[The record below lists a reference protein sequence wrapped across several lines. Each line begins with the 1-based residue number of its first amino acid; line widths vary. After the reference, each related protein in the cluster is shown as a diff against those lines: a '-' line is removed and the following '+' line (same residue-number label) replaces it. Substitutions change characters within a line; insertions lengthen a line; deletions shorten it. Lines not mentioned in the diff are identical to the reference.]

1 MIDMVLS
8 VPSPMYAPGLT
19 GRRTAKSLLPE
30 RCAQVFAGVGVV
42 GVIAMASTFGMGAPK
57 TAEMRINSN

>member
-1 MIDMVLS
+1 
-8 VPSPMYAPGLT
+8 
-19 GRRTAKSLLPE
+19 
-30 RCAQVFAGVGVV
+30 VFAGVGVV